1 MQDPDTAQ
9 VATIPAEVVTE
20 VASRRDRA
28 STVADS
34 SLADTLALLLWL
46 TQNLVSEDLQ
56 MLATQVGSNN
66 KSVYIKFRYIF
77 AFIKKKIIF
86 SRLIGSGS
94 SLSPCLKK
102 FNLLTITLKM
112 KNYVDKY
119 ILIIFQC
126 VSALQIL
133 QVRKSRSS
141 S

>member
-1 MQDPDTAQ
+1 M
-9 VATIPAEVVTE
+9 ATIPAEVVTE

-56 MLATQVGSNN
+56 MLTTQVGSNN
-66 KSVYIKFRYIF
+66 KSVYIKFIYIF

-102 FNLLTITLKM
+102 
-112 KNYVDKY
+112 
-119 ILIIFQC
+119 
-126 VSALQIL
+126 
-133 QVRKSRSS
+133 
-141 S
+141 